1 LLVAAISS
9 LQSAALKRVSFY
21 KDTTAFVEFLE
32 QSNLTG
38 GIMLTG
44 HSLGGGTFLCFIIHD
59 CVVILWRIDGCFF
72 VRCCAV
78 YTRSLSHRLL

>member
-1 LLVAAISS
+1 MTAILMQMLRAILPFGFMWTPIIDLLVAAISS

-59 CVVILWRIDGCFF
+59 CVVI
-72 VRCCAV
+72 
-78 YTRSLSHRLL
+78 S